1 MMIMMMMMKL
11 FFLSFVLFEVEV
23 AGSII
28 NGQMLDVSESSK
40 IFSVLD
46 FGAKGDGKT
55 KDTVAIQNT
64 LNAAAGKGGTVYFP
78 SEKIYLTGSLTIF
91 SHTTLFIDANA
102 TLLGSQDRDDFPMIP
117 ALPSY
122 GEVRNS

>member
-1 MMIMMMMMKL
+1 MMMMMKL

-23 AGSII
+23 AGSR
-28 NGQMLDVSESSK
+28 NNSQMLDVSESK

-102 TLLGSQDRDDFPMIP
+102 TILGSPDRDDFPMIP